1 MMLVNVFEGATSAYS
16 LRIPALSTY
25 TGPLIRARRF
35 SDNAELDFSAV
46 TTPDS
51 NGNRWLDTAA
61 ILTWV
66 GAGSASVTT
75 VYNQTGDGI
84 SLRQATAASQP
95 RIATS
100 GVISVKNGMPAMEF
114 LGGQSLDGSAAVNIS
129 QPSTINIVASSA
141 GAAKL
146 VDGATASRQM
156 IDANPLTGSVYRF
169 FAGSPISSSAGSFV
183 ANDSAVISAVFNG
196 ASSTLRKN
204 GAQIASGNTG
214 VNALG
219 IMRIGRSQAGSE
231 FLTGAVQEVVA
242 FRSELSISARFDLE
256 KSQGLAF
263 GITVA

>member
-84 SLRQATAASQP
+84 SLRQATAANQP

-114 LGGQSLDGSAAVNIS
+114 LGAQSFDGSAAVNIS

-141 GAAKL
+141 GASKL
-146 VDGATASRQM
+146 VDSTTASRQM
-156 IDANPLTGSVYRF
+156 IDTNPLTGSVYRY
-169 FAGSPISSSAGSFV
+169 FAGLVVNASAGSFV
-183 ANDSAVISAVFNG
+183 ANDSSVISAVFNG

-219 IMRIGRSQAGSE
+219 TMRIGRSQVGAE
-231 FLTGAVQEVVA
+231 FLTGTVQEVVA
-242 FRSELSISARFDLE
+242 FRSELSISARLDLE
-256 KSQGLAF
+256 RSQGLAF